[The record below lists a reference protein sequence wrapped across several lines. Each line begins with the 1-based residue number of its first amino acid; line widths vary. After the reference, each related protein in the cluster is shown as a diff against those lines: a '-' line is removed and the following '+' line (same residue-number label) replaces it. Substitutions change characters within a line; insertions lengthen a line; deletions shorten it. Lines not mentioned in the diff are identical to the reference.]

1 MKTRLLLL
9 TLFSGLAL
17 QAQEHGSIQ
26 VNPFSSPEDAAEGG
40 KYFRSTCAACHG
52 GDAAGGGNAPSLV
65 TGTFKHGGSDEAL
78 YKTITS
84 GVPGTAMTAY
94 KLNGRDV
101 WQLIAFIRSVNIAKA
116 AGQAPGDSAKG
127 SALFNSNGCSRCHT
141 VQDAGGFSGPDLSN
155 IGGLRSLPQ
164 LETALTD
171 PSAEVAPDFWSVRA
185 KTKAGQDVMGR
196 RLNEDMDTIQI
207 RDTQNH
213 LRTLHRSE
221 LASVEIVR
229 TSPMPSFKDKLS
241 ADDVKNLV
249 AYLATLR
256 TPAGAGEQKK

>member
-1 MKTRLLLL
+1 LLSLC
-9 TLFSGLAL
+9 TGLAL
-17 QAQEHGSIQ
+17 WAQEQHGSIQ
-26 VNPFSSPEDAAEGG
+26 LNPFSSLEDAAEGG

-78 YKTITS
+78 YNTITK
-84 GVPGTAMTAY
+84 GVPGTPMTAY

-116 AGQAPGDSAKG
+116 AGQAPGDAAKG
-127 SALFNSNGCSRCHT
+127 AALYNANGCSRCHT
-141 VQDAGGFSGPDLSN
+141 VGLNGGFSGPDLSN
-155 IGGLRSLPQ
+155 IGSLRSLPQ

-171 PSAEVAPDFWSVRA
+171 PSADVAPDFWTVRA
-185 KTKAGQDVMGR
+185 KTKAGQDVTGM

-207 RDTQNH
+207 RDPQNR
-213 LRTLHRSE
+213 LRTLQRSD
-221 LASVEIVR
+221 LASSQIVR

-241 ADDVKNLV
+241 ADDVKNLIS
-249 AYLATLR
+249 YLASLR
-256 TPAGAGEQKK
+256 TPAGAEEQKK